1 MIRQLVGR
9 QIKGKQTIYEASWEN
24 LPDQKQNTWVDM
36 EMLRKL
42 GCETFALA
50 YDDRQAALDG
60 GLADRPLSQ
69 REITKHLE
77 QFGITEELALNRT
90 IGMFSA
96 GQKSKVSLAAA
107 FWIKPQ

>member
-1 MIRQLVGR
+1 MASL
-9 QIKGKQTIYEASWEN
+9 EA
-24 LPDQKQNTWVDM
+24 
-36 EMLRKL
+36 
-42 GCETFALA
+42 G
-50 YDDRQAALDG
+50 LD
-60 GLADRPLSQ
+60 ARPLTQ

-107 FWIKPQ
+107 FWTKPHVIALDEPTNYIDMETLDSLATALQRFKGGVITISHNKEFADKLCN